1 MNTELHIVRA
11 KQLLESSIA
20 FRTGILRVIH
30 SEIEHLVFGEP
41 SRIPMSHSRT
51 AEYKHSASH
60 KRHGI
65 DVKS

>member
-1 MNTELHIVRA
+1 MNTETPILRA
-11 KQLLESSIA
+11 RQLLESSIA
-20 FRTGILRVIH
+20 FRTDVLRVIH
-30 SEIEHLVFGEP
+30 LEISQLVFGEP
-41 SRIPMSHSRT
+41 TRIPMSHSRT